1 MRKFLISAALVTA
14 TIATAAPAAAQWAR
28 PQGNAYGYN
37 NQGQVRRLE
46 ARVDQ
51 IRRQIQQLDR
61 RNIISDREARRL
73 GEEARD
79 LDRRIN
85 MLARNGFNNRD
96 RYEVE
101 RRLVRLEQRLQRDV
115 NDGRNNRYGNG
126 YQNASTA
133 TVTAATTATK
143 TIAVAIPAKPGSR
156 PQ

>member
-1 MRKFLISAALVTA
+1 MRKFIVSAALVTA
-14 TIATAAPAAAQWAR
+14 TLAAAAPASAQWAR
-28 PQGNAYGYN
+28 PIPQGNAYGYN
-37 NQGQVRRLE
+37 NYGQVRRLE

-51 IRRQIQQLDR
+51 IRRQIQRFDR

-126 YQNASTA
+126 YQNGADRDRDGRDDRYEDDGGRY
-133 TVTAATTATK
+133 
-143 TIAVAIPAKPGSR
+143 PG
-156 PQ
+156 